1 MENACKSRN
10 QHTAPTFAPW
20 RPAPAWSASTTMC
33 GSAPDTRGLY
43 LLCKKIIGFV
53 AEMCHASYDSIAKT
67 TSRSYASPRNES
79 PAGRE
84 RLVSTICQMFC
95 VAAIPHV
102 SYDALPETSSPQLR
116 QPRNES
122 PAGRERLVSTISQV
136 FCVAAIPPISYG
148 ALPKTSSPQLRQPRN
163 ESPSGQE
170 RLVSTIC
177 QIFCVAATPTSA
189 TTRFQKRVP
198 RSYASPETSP
208 PRHAFG
214 YARRRRSNPP
224 ALTLPH
230 LAKLHPAGILSTPVS
245 ADCAKSFVCVPR
257 NWERGGYG

>member
-1 MENACKSRN
+1 MGNACTSRN
-10 QHTAPTFAPW
+10 QHTPATSAPR
-20 RPAPAWSASTTMC
+20 RPAPAWSAWSASTTMC

-53 AEMCHASYDSIAKT
+53 AEMCHDSYDSIAKT
-67 TSRSYASPRNES
+67 TSRRGAGSRNES

-84 RLVSTICQMFC
+84 RLVSTICQIFC
-95 VAAIPHV
+95 VAAIPHI

-122 PAGRERLVSTISQV
+122 PAGRERLVSTICQV
-136 FCVAAIPPISYG
+136 FCVAAIPHISYG
-148 ALPKTSSPQLRQPRN
+148 ALPETSSPQLRRPRN
-163 ESPSGQE
+163 ESPAGRE

-177 QIFCVAATPTSA
+177 QIFCVAADPSTSA

-208 PRHAFG
+208 PPDGRDSF
-214 YARRRRSNPP
+214 P
-224 ALTLPH
+224 LF
-230 LAKLHPAGILSTPVS
+230 AKFS
-245 ADCAKSFVCVPR
+245 A
-257 NWERGGYG
+257 

>member
-1 MENACKSRN
+1 MGNACKSRN
-10 QHTAPTFAPW
+10 QHIPATSAPR

-33 GSAPDTRGLY
+33 GSAPDNRGLH

-67 TSRSYASPRNES
+67 TSRRGAGSRNES
-79 PAGRE
+79 PSARE
-84 RLVSTICQMFC
+84 RLVSTICQILC

-122 PAGRERLVSTISQV
+122 PAGRERLVSTICQV
-136 FCVAAIPPISYG
+136 FCVAAIPHISYD
-148 ALPKTSSPQLRQPRN
+148 ALPETSSPQLRQPRN
-163 ESPSGQE
+163 ESP
-170 RLVSTIC
+170 
-177 QIFCVAATPTSA
+177 
-189 TTRFQKRVP
+189 
-198 RSYASPETSP
+198 
-208 PRHAFG
+208 RHAFG
-214 YARRRRSNPP
+214 YAGRRRSNPP

>member
-1 MENACKSRN
+1 MIPLQK
-10 QHTAPTFAPW
+10 QP
-20 RPAPAWSASTTMC
+20 PAGTRA
-33 GSAPDTRGLY
+33 GS
-43 LLCKKIIGFV
+43 
-53 AEMCHASYDSIAKT
+53 
-67 TSRSYASPRNES
+67 RNES

-84 RLVSTICQMFC
+84 RLVSTICQIFC
-95 VAAIPHV
+95 VAAIPHI

-122 PAGRERLVSTISQV
+122 PAAR
-136 FCVAAIPPISYG
+136 
-148 ALPKTSSPQLRQPRN
+148 
-163 ESPSGQE
+163 E

-177 QIFCVAATPTSA
+177 QIFCVAAIPHI
-189 TTRFQKRVP
+189 
-198 RSYASPETSP
+198 SYDALPETSSP
-208 PRHAFG
+208 QLRQPQNESPAARERLVSTICQILCVAAIPHISYGALPETSSPQLRQPRNESPRHAFG
-214 YARRRRSNPP
+214 YAGRRRSNPP

>member
-1 MENACKSRN
+1 MGNACKSRK
-10 QHTAPTFAPW
+10 QHTPAAPPP
-20 RPAPAWSASTTMC
+20 RRSPPAWSASTTMC

-43 LLCKKIIGFV
+43 LLCKIIIGFV

-67 TSRSYASPRNES
+67 TSRRGAGSRNES

-95 VAAIPHV
+95 VAAIPHIITLRV
-102 SYDALPETSSPQLR
+102 RATPETSSFPQLRHIPETSPPLR
-116 QPRNES
+116 QPR
-122 PAGRERLVSTISQV
+122 R
-136 FCVAAIPPISYG
+136 
-148 ALPKTSSPQLRQPRN
+148 
-163 ESPSGQE
+163 E

-177 QIFCVAATPTSA
+177 QIFCVAAIPHI
-189 TTRFQKRVP
+189 
-198 RSYASPETSP
+198 SYGALPETSSP
-208 PRHAFG
+208 HLRQPRNESPRHAFG
-214 YARRRRSNPP
+214 YAGRRRSNPP